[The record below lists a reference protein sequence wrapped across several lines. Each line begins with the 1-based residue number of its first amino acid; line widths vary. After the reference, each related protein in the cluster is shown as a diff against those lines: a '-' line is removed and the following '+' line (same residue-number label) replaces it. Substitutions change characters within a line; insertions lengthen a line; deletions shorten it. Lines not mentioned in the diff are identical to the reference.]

1 MSVDVSTGSA
11 ERLAPLPAIGGG
23 MHLSWPNKVDLF
35 GVGLSVTNYE
45 EATKVILQA
54 ARRGVAAVVA
64 CQPVHAVITA
74 SEDVTLRSQV
84 NSFEL
89 VTPDGQPVRWAMNLL
104 HGTRLGD
111 RVYGPELMLRLCRGA
126 AEGGISIYLY
136 GGSPA
141 VDEQLHV
148 NLRRL
153 YPELRIAG
161 HESPPFRALTPA
173 EDRAVIERI
182 NASGAGLVFVGL
194 GCPKQDRFAYEHRHA
209 IQAVQLCVGA
219 AFDFHAGAKKMAPAW
234 MQRHGLEWFYRLVQE
249 PGRLWRRYLVTNSIF
264 LAKLAAALTSS
275 AINHAWRTVKKKH

>member
-1 MSVDVSTGSA
+1 MSIDVRTGA
-11 ERLAPLPAIGGG
+11 TEVLAATAANGGG
-23 MHLSWPNKVDLF
+23 THLSWPNKVDLF

-45 EATKVILQA
+45 EATRVILQA
-54 ARRGVAAVVA
+54 ARRRIASVVA

-74 SEDVTLRSQV
+74 SEDATLRSQV

-104 HGTRLGD
+104 HVTRLID

-126 AEGGISIYLY
+126 AEEGISIYLY

-148 NLRRL
+148 NLRHL

-173 EDRAVIERI
+173 EDRAAVERI

-234 MQRHGLEWFYRLVQE
+234 MQRRGLEWLYRLVQE
-249 PGRLWRRYLVTNSIF
+249 PGRLWRRYLVTNSHF
-264 LAKLAAALTSS
+264 LAKLAAALTAT
-275 AINHAWRTVKKKH
+275 AINHVWRMVKKTH